1 MSVQSNSRSALLQET
16 HSNEAAPGSRLS
28 SAHTMSTSESL
39 FSKTGR
45 ESQLVL
51 PEIPGKDEE
60 KAKKNP
66 SAVPP
71 DFDIFSIR
79 EKERQE
85 AQEERERM
93 KTMKIHEKPT
103 YSTKVK
109 AKQKELRQALQQEEK
124 EEARKQA
131 TNEERLKAHQKSLL
145 QETACKRDYP
155 ANKQTFRDYINDIRE
170 ISLLEFGI
178 TVQREEIQRLEEIA
192 RNEERKVEKAA
203 YCLKKEAARFEE
215 FLKENQKNFV
225 QALKIDEK
233 EVEEETKKIE
243 EEIQEVNSEIE
254 KLQRGVSELTV
265 NLKEYR
271 MYGKFLRQLSEW
283 QGKHSKRN
291 TSTRDV
297 KTAPS
302 ARERDASPPITAEQG
317 QGGAAGTDAA
327 SPSSTNMDVPSF
339 LLSSKPLTVES
350 LRDIIELLKPLSPRQ
365 TTLLEDAETK
375 MSSDEDE
382 VRSFIMCFPLQ
393 EPELYFTDPQQLLSL
408 FMEMEDE
415 KFSILQ
421 KSQEAEESLNKV
433 LQTFITTHESMET
446 EIAEL
451 KEQVATLKSSI
462 AEEEERAAD
471 LKLKVQLFSSGE
483 GKADDKDKILAS
495 LSEKVKEV
503 YCQCTGDSEGNLQTV
518 QMLMVLEERLNDLL
532 DSVEGI
538 PPEKLE
544 HALKLKEKE
553 RKIKLRE
560 EKLRQQEKQK
570 EERLKKALER
580 SKATGEMKTSRRLM
594 FRSVLPPKKPK
605 RKPKQEEIDKEKEEQ
620 LYYFT

>member
-1 MSVQSNSRSALLQET
+1 MSVQCNSQSALLQET

-79 EKERQE
+79 EKERQK

-93 KTMKIHEKPT
+93 KTMKIHEKTT

-145 QETACKRDYP
+145 RETACKRDYP

-215 FLKENQKNFV
+215 FLKESQKNFV

-243 EEIQEVNSEIE
+243 EEIQEVNSEIK

-302 ARERDASPPITAEQG
+302 ATEGDASPPITAEQG

-327 SPSSTNMDVPSF
+327 SPSSTNNMDVPSF

-350 LRDIIELLKPLSPRQ
+350 LRDSIELLKPLSPRQ

-375 MSSDEDE
+375 TSSDEDE
-382 VRSFIMCFPLQ
+382 
-393 EPELYFTDPQQLLSL
+393 EPELYFTDPQQLLSI

-415 KFSILQ
+415 KFSVLQ

-471 LKLKVQLFSSGE
+471 LKLKAQLFSSGE
-483 GKADDKDKILAS
+483 GKADDEDKILAS

-503 YCQCTGDSEGNLQTV
+503 YCQCTGESEGNLQTV
-518 QMLMVLEERLNDLL
+518 QMLMVLEKRLNDLL
-532 DSVEGI
+532 DSAEGI

-580 SKATGEMKTSRRLM
+580 SKATGEMKTSRRLI

-605 RKPKQEEIDKEKEEQ
+605 RKPKQEETDKEKEEQ